1 MAEIASEVE
10 LVDITEIVP
19 YSNNPKRH
27 PAEQVRK
34 IASSIKH
41 YGWDQPIVVTE
52 DNEVIK
58 GHGRLQAAELLDL
71 ELVPVIV
78 REDLSEAEAR
88 AARIADNK
96 TSEAS
101 WAEDALAAEV
111 EILDLEDTIDLETLG
126 FSDFEIDELL
136 EPADLDIPEEFA
148 QVNADEI
155 ETEHIC
161 PSCGYEW

>member
-1 MAEIASEVE
+1 MAEIANDIRLVE
-10 LVDITEIVP
+10 ISEIVP

-52 DNEVIK
+52 DNEIIK
-58 GHGRLQAAELLDL
+58 GHGRLQAAELLNL
-71 ELVPVIV
+71 EAVPVIV
-78 REDLSEAEAR
+78 RGDLTEAEAR

-148 QVNADEI
+148 AVNAEDI
-155 ETEHIC
+155 ETEHTC